1 MSKAARIIGY
11 RVHFMGW
18 GSSYLNRWTRGNIFY
33 TSLPLYHASGPGSNR
48 PATPSG
54 LLRVWTDQ
62 GMNENDQYIPS
73 KAGGLILGQ
82 MMWKG
87 RTVVIRNGFSATK
100 FWDDA
105 VKYDVTAVNY
115 IGEVARFLL
124 NQPYRPNERNHKVKF
139 AVGNGMAPSIWE
151 RVHKFTS

>member
-33 TSLPLYHASGPGSNR
+33 TSLPLYHASVPGSSC
-48 PATPSG
+48 PLISG
-54 LLRVWTDQ
+54 WSVRTDQ

-124 NQPYRPNERNHKVKF
+124 NQPYRPNERNHKVKY

-151 RVHKFTS
+151 SVQG

>member
-1 MSKAARIIGY
+1 MLQSRDQASPHLSAGPRPL
-11 RVHFMGW
+11 RP
-18 GSSYLNRWTRGNIFY
+18 STDRTRTANK
-33 TSLPLYHASGPGSNR
+33 
-48 PATPSG
+48 
-54 LLRVWTDQ
+54 
-62 GMNENDQYIPS
+62 IPK

-151 RVHKFTS
+151 RVQG